1 MTDLAK
7 KNAVLVHA
15 LSSAMRST
23 GNGLGT
29 VPGLLKR
36 VIAEESWR
44 EFTTP
49 LGHPVRHERFVGFIT
64 APSPDGLG
72 ADVGLVERICADDPE
87 AASLLTQALKG
98 KPGRPQKTLDIVQG
112 SEAPTGNAQSAALRR
127 LRKDAPSLHS
137 EVLAGRLSAHAA
149 MVQAGFRPK
158 TISVPVSRPE
168 SIARSLKKNL
178 SPDDI
183 AALIRCLLGDTA

>member
-29 VPGLLKR
+29 VPGLLKQ

-49 LGHPVRHERFVGFIT
+49 LGHPVRHERFVDFIT
-64 APSPDGLG
+64 EPSPDGLG

-98 KPGRPQKTLDIVQG
+98 QQGRRTDFVSNVHEVGRP
-112 SEAPTGNAQSAALRR
+112 AGNTKAAALRR
-127 LRKDAPSLHS
+127 LQEGAPDLHA

-149 MVQAGFRPK
+149 MVQAGFRHK
-158 TISVPVSRPE
+158 AVTVPVDRPE
-168 SIARSLKKNL
+168 SVAKTLRKHLT
-178 SPDDI
+178 PDDL
-183 AALIRCLLGDTA
+183 AALVRLLTDNT